1 LKAHPLEIPQ
11 FLKTH
16 PLEIPQF
23 LKAHPLEIPRFEDP
37 SGPSLGNSTVSEDP
51 SLGNSKDLKMT
62 STLEIPMFLNR
73 GGADINW
80 NSPLFWSNCGIYYVS
95 LLYTTDYSD

>member
-1 LKAHPLEIPQ
+1 LEIPQ
-11 FLKTH
+11 F
-16 PLEIPQF
+16 EG
-23 LKAHPLEIPRFEDP
+23 P
-37 SGPSLGNSTVSEDP
+37 SLGNSTVSEGPSLGNSTVSEDP

-80 NSPLFWSNCGIYYVS
+80 NSPLVKP
-95 LLYTTDYSD
+95 